1 MGFLHNIFGKKE
13 QTTASNS
20 EPPSFEEDLLEKIW
34 GSAESFDSQDKKV
47 DIKGVQ
53 LPLDFYMFSMAELV
67 QEQENI
73 ALARKSRAKIN
84 VAGETNKL
92 FRLGLCVIAGRI
104 KSNRGNF
111 LEFVNTCRPLLAQY
125 NQYYKL
131 IAENIDRGNRTS
143 AAEAQRLSEGK
154 KWSSR
159 GNTSDGMS
167 PLIDFLISY
176 AKS

>member
-1 MGFLHNIFGKKE
+1 MGFLHNLFGKKE
-13 QTTASNS
+13 QATASSN
-20 EPPSFEEDLLEKIW
+20 ETPGLEEDILEKIW
-34 GSAESFDSQDKKV
+34 ESAESFDSQDKKV

-53 LPLDFYMFSMAELV
+53 LPLDFYMYSMAELM

-73 ALARKSRAKIN
+73 ALARKSRAKFN
-84 VAGETNKL
+84 ATGETNKL

-104 KSNRGNF
+104 KSDKGNF
-111 LEFVNTCRPLLAQY
+111 VEFVNTCRPLLAQY
-125 NQYYKL
+125 NQYYNL
-131 IAENIDRGNRTS
+131 IAENIDKGNRPST
-143 AAEAQRLSEGK
+143 AEAQKLSEGK

-167 PLIDFLISY
+167 PLLDFLISY

>member
-1 MGFLHNIFGKKE
+1 MGFIRNLFGKKE
-13 QTTASNS
+13 QTTTSSS
-20 EPPSFEEDLLEKIW
+20 EPPTLEEDLLEKIW
-34 GSAESFDSQDKKV
+34 ESAESFDSQDKKV

-53 LPLDFYMFSMAELV
+53 LPLDFYMYSMAELM

-84 VAGETNKL
+84 AAGETNKL

-104 KSNRGNF
+104 KSDRGNF
-111 LEFVNTCRPLLAQY
+111 LEFGNTCRPLLAQY

-131 IAENIDRGNRTS
+131 IAENIDKGNRRST
-143 AAEAQRLSEGK
+143 AEAQRLSEGK
-154 KWSSR
+154 KWTSR

-176 AKS
+176 VKS